1 VIELELA
8 TKMAMSQQSE
18 DSATPSTRPDARSI
32 PVAAAVG
39 SGSSRRNQEE
49 AEPVD
54 STCVHHQG
62 RRMGYLESQTAPQSN
77 GEFDLSH
84 SCTLGDDSTCP
95 IVLEQMLQGV
105 TARTENLELLI
116 HMMRSATDEISNQ
129 LLTRLRSGASTEYL
143 IEFIQIELSEW

>member
-1 VIELELA
+1 VIELELT

-18 DSATPSTRPDARSI
+18 NGATSPTRPDARFI

-39 SGSSRRNQEE
+39 SGRGGRNQEE
-49 AEPVD
+49 AEPFD
-54 STCVHHQG
+54 STCVHHQV
-62 RRMGYLESQTAPQSN
+62 RRRGYPESQTAPQSN
-77 GEFDLSH
+77 GECDLGH

-95 IVLEQMLQGV
+95 IDLEQMLQAV

-116 HMMRSATDEISNQ
+116 HVMRSATDEISNQ

-143 IEFIQIELSEW
+143 SEFIQIELSEW